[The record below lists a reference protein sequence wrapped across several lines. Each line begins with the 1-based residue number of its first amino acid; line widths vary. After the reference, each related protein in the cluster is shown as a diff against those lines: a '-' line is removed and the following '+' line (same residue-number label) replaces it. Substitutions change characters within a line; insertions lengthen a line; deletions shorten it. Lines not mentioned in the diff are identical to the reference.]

1 MMNIIVEDKTF
12 IDVRNKY
19 KKKIIKNIIS
29 KYNKKETKDEQRT
42 NN

>member
-1 MMNIIVEDKTF
+1 MNIIVEDKTF